1 MKLNKQANNN
11 VKSITNNGNVQN
23 EEVDNTGQLNNKID
37 NINIM
42 KETSNNN
49 SQNNEIND
57 GIQLN
62 DTVNITNYVGKNNMI
77 LTPCTI
83 LKCINI
89 DILKLSGCQ

>member
-23 EEVDNTGQLNNKID
+23 EVDNTVQLNNKID

-57 GIQLN
+57 DIQLN
-62 DTVNITNYVGKNNMI
+62 DTVDIANYGGKNNMI
-77 LTPCTI
+77 LTPCMMP
-83 LKCINI
+83 KCINI
-89 DILKLSGCQ
+89 DI